1 MAELIRELKD
11 VNFQIRQIE
20 ELDLYDKMEAKLA
33 WLEERREAIKAELE
47 AMDF

>member
-20 ELDLYDKMEAKLA
+20 ELDLYDKLEAKLA
-33 WLEERREAIKAELE
+33 WLEKRHDEIKSQLKE
-47 AMDF
+47 MTF